1 MLGRILSPEIFFH
14 KKALLLF
21 TVESEGKCAT
31 KRPDVFFG
39 ILLCIS
45 SGELNGTILHG
56 FSYFPFSF
64 IGLIA
69 GVVGLIMIFRKD
81 RDKKDV

>member
-1 MLGRILSPEIFFH
+1 MNILNIN
-14 KKALLLF
+14 KTLKGIALIL
-21 TVESEGKCAT
+21 
-31 KRPDVFFG
+31 FG

-69 GVVGLIMIFRKD
+69 GVIGLIVIFGKYKKEKD
-81 RDKKDV
+81 K